1 MNEDALWV
9 IDQLQQGHDL
19 RCQPPMSFSMA
30 QSIFS
35 GAQYVTPQK
44 YSLTSK
50 FSYLLFSNLSH
61 KTETGTANRWETTNS
76 NPTWT
81 NQTI

>member
-9 IDQLQQGHDL
+9 INQLQQGHDL

-35 GAQYVTPQK
+35 GAQYVTLQK
-44 YSLTSK
+44 YFLTSK
-50 FSYLLFSNLSH
+50 FSSSAKFNMQRSHTEHQWRCSYSSNL
-61 KTETGTANRWETTNS
+61 
-76 NPTWT
+76 
-81 NQTI
+81 